1 MYRVISIEDYMLTRN
16 IRLENSDTGTI
27 DGCFDDS
34 LLVSKKCFNFMKIGK
49 KYNCKIKLFGEAVLD
64 MQNHTLFC
72 KVMEHNVIIGATKMV
87 KVLVENDEYY
97 IEQEKLENFIKM
109 DSFYFRY
116 SRKDLI
122 QVNNIIHSDLLQSEG
137 KYEIKIFCNES
148 TRIYD
153 LEISYDKLSKEA
165 ITSRQYNLKESRVD
179 NLYC

>member
-1 MYRVISIEDYMLTRN
+1 MKKKVMALVLLALMVTGLVGCGSDNNASKSEEGKLKVGMVT
-16 IRLENSDTGTI
+16 DTGTI

-49 KYNCKIKLFGEAVLD
+49 KYNCNIKLFGEAVLD

-122 QVNNIIHSDLLQSEG
+122 QVNNIIHSDLL
-137 KYEIKIFCNES
+137 
-148 TRIYD
+148 
-153 LEISYDKLSKEA
+153 
-165 ITSRQYNLKESRVD
+165 
-179 NLYC
+179 